1 MKNFLMKD
9 GDLVIGEDKHLVL
22 ATEIETISQ
31 VAVNRV
37 NTNLG
42 EDYIDPQIG
51 IEYINTSN
59 AGAIGKSASEITI
72 DQDILT
78 TLENI
83 DGVEKAEIID
93 TELDSNRVYRPSY
106 RITLENGATVGG

>member
-9 GDLVIGEDKHLVL
+9 GDLVIGKNKHLVL
-22 ATEIETISQ
+22 ASEVETISQ
-31 VAVNRV
+31 VGKNRV

-42 EDYIDPQIG
+42 EDYIDPHVG
-51 IEYINTSN
+51 IKYISLDNQ
-59 AGAIGKSASEITI
+59 GAIGKAVSEITI

-83 DGVEKAEIID
+83 KGVEKAEIID
-93 TELDSNRVYRPSY
+93 TELKNDRIYRPNY
-106 RITLENGATVGG
+106 RVTLETGITLGG